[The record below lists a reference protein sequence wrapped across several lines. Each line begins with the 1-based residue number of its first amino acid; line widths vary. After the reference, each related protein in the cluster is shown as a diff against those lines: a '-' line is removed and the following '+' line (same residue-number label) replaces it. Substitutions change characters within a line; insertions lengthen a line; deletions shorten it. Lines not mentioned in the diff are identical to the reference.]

1 VYGSGEERFTPLLL
15 LRQALARSM
24 EAQLG
29 GKLYNVGAFFSK
41 KLREL
46 GFFDLAGF
54 YAARK
59 VA

>member
-1 VYGSGEERFTPLLL
+1 MLL

-46 GFFDLAGF
+46 GFFDLASF